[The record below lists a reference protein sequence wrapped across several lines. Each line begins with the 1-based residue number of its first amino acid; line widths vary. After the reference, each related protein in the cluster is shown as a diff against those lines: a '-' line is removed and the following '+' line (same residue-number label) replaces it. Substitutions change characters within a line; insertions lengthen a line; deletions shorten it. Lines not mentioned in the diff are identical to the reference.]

1 MRVMNNRGF
10 TLIELMVAIIVT
22 STVVIIAYQV
32 FSSSYKSFKDQMT
45 RKENEESVETLFG
58 SLEYNLAFSK
68 GLINSKENVYFFLMQ
83 DNSIGHLM
91 VEEKNFVWNLNE
103 LFAKDVV
110 DSLNYNLMGAKYNTE
125 SENTP
130 DEIIEMDVDGDGTI
144 SAEELDY
151 DGSED
156 LDFSEASKVRSLS
169 ISLRYGP
176 FQRKY
181 ESLIYFRNQVDTL
194 DLGENFVEVQ
204 DSIIEAIEEFKTRR
218 EEQEFEEEY
227 YE

>member
-1 MRVMNNRGF
+1 MNNKGF

-22 STVVIIAYQV
+22 STVVVIAYQV

-68 GLINSKENVYFFLMQ
+68 GLINSKENVYFFQMQ
-83 DNSIGHLM
+83 DNSISHLV
-91 VEEKNFVWNLNE
+91 VEEKNFVWNMNT
-103 LFAKDVV
+103 LFDKDVV
-110 DSLNYNLMGAKYNTE
+110 DSLNYTLTGSKYDPE
-125 SENTP
+125 EENAP
-130 DEIIEMDVDGDGTI
+130 EEIVEMDVDGDGII

-156 LDFSEASKVRSLS
+156 LDFSEASRVKSLS

-194 DLGENFVEVQ
+194 DLGENFEEVQ
-204 DSIIEAIEEFKTRR
+204 DSIIEAIEEFKTQR

-227 YE
+227 FE